1 MGRGHERL
9 GRELTGGSPAALD
22 RLTTAGA
29 QIGTAPVQ
37 TANRA
42 RFKRRGRMYEVSI
55 RGESLV
61 VPNMCCCCGDPKARK
76 RYKAGAQRFGR
87 WLSTS
92 YVEKR
97 WCVFPVC
104 KPCDQWIRSHQAAAD
119 WFPTFLGSLILGAGA
134 GAGAVAVPTFATIWG
149 TIAALF
155 AGAMLL
161 VAVVAG
167 VLWRV
172 NRARARRLDPGPP
185 CSWRPVVLTDWL
197 RDKHTF
203 EFVNRDYHDQFLKAN
218 RDSLA

>member
-1 MGRGHERL
+1 
-9 GRELTGGSPAALD
+9 
-22 RLTTAGA
+22 
-29 QIGTAPVQ
+29 
-37 TANRA
+37 
-42 RFKRRGRMYEVSI
+42 MYEISI
-55 RGESLV
+55 RGESPV
-61 VPNMCCCCGDPKARK
+61 VPKLCCCCGDPRAKK

-97 WCVFPVC
+97 WCLFPVC
-104 KPCDQWIRSHQAAAD
+104 KRCDGWIRSHQAAAD
-119 WFPTFLGSLILGAGA
+119 WFPTFLGSLLLGA
-134 GAGAVAVPTFATIWG
+134 GAGAVAVPTFGTTIG
-149 TIAALF
+149 TIAAIF
-155 AGAMLL
+155 AAVLVI

-185 CSWRPVVLTDWL
+185 CSWQPVVLTDWL

-203 EFVNRDYHDQFLKAN
+203 QFVNRDYYNHFLKAN